1 MHERKEKEMPKND
14 MRLLIYKILRYL
26 YDCNKKGKI
35 PNFSD
40 MFKAGEMAALPQS
53 YVAQILEE
61 LIDLGYI
68 QGCTITV
75 CKEATLIDLA
85 ADARIT
91 MKGVEFLTEN
101 SGMKKAAKAAK
112 EFEVI
117 LEGILAAA
125 L

>member
-1 MHERKEKEMPKND
+1 MPKND
-14 MRLLIYKILRYL
+14 MRLISYKILRYL

-40 MFKAGEMAALPQS
+40 MFKAAELAALPQS

-61 LIDLGYI
+61 LIDLGFI
-68 QGCTITV
+68 RGCTIIV
-75 CKEATLIDLA
+75 SKDISQIDLA
-85 ADARIT
+85 ADARVT
-91 MKGVEFLTEN
+91 MTGVEFLTEN
-101 SGMKKAAKAAK
+101 SGMKKAAQVAGKG
-112 EFEVI
+112 FEML